1 MENIKLF
8 IFACF
13 SVLAFLSCDPQQD
26 DKISLDL
33 PPDNVSF
40 EIATTSHPNR
50 FILRN
55 TTPGTFI
62 SNWDLGNGTTGT
74 GQELEAYFPKKG
86 DYTISLRTF
95 NNGGHGTGTQ
105 NINIPEDD
113 PDACASEPF
122 LEFLTNCDSK
132 TWVMNPEPGSFWVG
146 PHDGSS
152 TWWEIDQAAIDER
165 WCAYD
170 DEWIFTPDGIM
181 VYDTKGDIWGEDYLG
196 FDFACSPEADM
207 QPPLDAW
214 GSGTHAFEIIPGTP
228 PQLRLNGTG
237 AFIGLPKAANG
248 AEVTTPQQS
257 VTYDVIEYSNQGD
270 RDYILL
276 RIDMG
281 AGNWEFEIA
290 SF

>member
-1 MENIKLF
+1 MKNIKLS
-8 IFACF
+8 ILACF

-33 PPDNVSF
+33 PPDNVTF
-40 EIATTSHPNR
+40 EIATTSHPNK

-62 SNWDLGNGTTGT
+62 SNWDMGNGATASGD
-74 GQELEAYFPKKG
+74 EVEAHYLEKG

-95 NNGGHGTGTQ
+95 NEGGHGTGTQ
-105 NINIPEDD
+105 VINIPEDD
-113 PDACASEPF
+113 PDACLSDPF

-146 PHDGSS
+146 PHDESE
-152 TWWEIDQAAIDER
+152 TWWEIDAAAVAER
-165 WCAYD
+165 FCAFD
-170 DEWIFTPDGIM
+170 DEWIFREDGS
-181 VYDTKGDIWGEDYLG
+181 VTYDTKGDIWGEDYMG
-196 FDFACSPEADM
+196 FGNECVPTVDM
-207 QPPLDAW
+207 QPPVDAW
-214 GSGTHAFEIIPGTP
+214 GDGNHQFDILPGAN
-228 PQLRLNGTG
+228 PQIRMNGTG

-248 AEVTTPQQS
+248 AEVSVPQES
-257 VTYDVIEYSNQGD
+257 VTYEVIEYSTLPD

-281 AGNWEFEIA
+281 AGFWKFEIA